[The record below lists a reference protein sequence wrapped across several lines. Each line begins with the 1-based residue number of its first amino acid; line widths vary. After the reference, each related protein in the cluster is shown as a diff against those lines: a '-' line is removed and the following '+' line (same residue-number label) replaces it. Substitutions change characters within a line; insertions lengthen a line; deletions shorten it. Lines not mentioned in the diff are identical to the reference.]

1 MFPQTRIKLFSGFT
15 SAPYDE
21 FNNKIE
27 QLDYLS
33 NIDMQPQS
41 YVFWEPEIPNQGE
54 VIQIKYDSYLG
65 VLNGV
70 DNPIH
75 IHIGYNDWQNIIEPN
90 PEMVYDPD
98 SQLWLFEYEIPFDA
112 YSVNFA
118 FNNGDDYWDNNG
130 GQDWFFLV
138 DESDSILG
146 DVNFDQE
153 VNITDIVLIVGHIL
167 GSNILQDQ
175 AILAADFNSDSQIN
189 IVDVVQIVNEILY
202 GF

>member
-1 MFPQTRIKLFSGFT
+1 MKINILSILFLISPIF
-15 SAPYDE
+15 S
-21 FNNKIE
+21 
-27 QLDYLS
+27 S
-33 NIDMQPQS
+33 V
-41 YVFWEPEIPNQGE
+41 VFWEPEIPNQGE

-98 SQLWLFEYEIPFDA
+98 SQLWLFEYEIPLDA

-146 DVNFDQE
+146 DVNFDLE

-202 GF
+202 GY